1 MTANARLAEEIRK
14 TVADDLYDALSGTKL
29 QSLLDGAPADQ
40 ETHTQAL
47 EAAVALGYCR
57 LYDITLGEEDGVLP
71 KAIAQVAAVALASQL
86 DNLIQDAE
94 NLPQRWDET
103 EEPSERDELCL
114 SLLEERMNAQA
125 AYIAIEEAL
134 LEAQSEGEI
143 SWAEYSMTL
152 DSLIQRLEQID
163 QALRTPDR
171 LHILSTVAHYPLLR
185 NWRQMLGGDYRFAQF
200 WWLSGQLERWA
211 EALTQHAE
219 AELPSASVWQQV
231 RRVEYARYENAL
243 LLLRLFLLNKVFT
256 KRIAA
261 AGETLT
267 VTLRWLSPDGQ
278 YEAVC
283 SLSANEQFPELLRLH
298 FLRATGEAAPELVGA
313 PVSWAHVVTC
323 ITEDGVAAFPGADLE
338 ASLKAQQPPELVV
351 GSNMQVW
358 SLDPESVE
366 VLQRLGDSSHGGEDS
381 RVT

>member
-185 NWRQMLGGDYRFAQF
+185 NWRQMLGGDYRFA
-200 WWLSGQLERWA
+200 
-211 EALTQHAE
+211 
-219 AELPSASVWQQV
+219 
-231 RRVEYARYENAL
+231 
-243 LLLRLFLLNKVFT
+243 
-256 KRIAA
+256 
-261 AGETLT
+261 
-267 VTLRWLSPDGQ
+267 
-278 YEAVC
+278 
-283 SLSANEQFPELLRLH
+283 
-298 FLRATGEAAPELVGA
+298 
-313 PVSWAHVVTC
+313 
-323 ITEDGVAAFPGADLE
+323 
-338 ASLKAQQPPELVV
+338 
-351 GSNMQVW
+351 
-358 SLDPESVE
+358 
-366 VLQRLGDSSHGGEDS
+366 
-381 RVT
+381 